1 MPTGRD
7 ETVKE
12 SAKISTPTVKAVKV
26 KTLLGTLPKPK
37 GKRKNSVEGGA
48 SGQDKALEL
57 RAFINSRLTQQVQK
71 NMGRPGLRNQTGRFA
86 QSVNVTNAN
95 AYNNR
100 IHMDYSYEQ
109 QPYRVFENGNQYP
122 SGYDPRPLIERSIRE
137 LAAAK
142 LSTKFTL
149 RRV

>member
-1 MPTGRD
+1 MALAMIVNNPVMRNAYKKGIAKNLTRVNWMPTGRD

-26 KTLLGTLPKPK
+26 KKLLATLPKPK

-86 QSVNVTNAN
+86 QSVNVTNE
-95 AYNNR
+95 Y
-100 IHMDYSYEQ
+100 
-109 QPYRVFENGNQYP
+109 
-122 SGYDPRPLIERSIRE
+122 
-137 LAAAK
+137 
-142 LSTKFTL
+142 
-149 RRV
+149 